1 MKILK
6 VSSGFLYFVSIA
18 GITGTKAPNN
28 KIIKEMIKEVK
39 KSTDLPVGVGFGI
52 KNSDQ
57 VKEISNFS
65 DAIVVGSAI
74 VNEINSL
81 KIKNLDNDLIV
92 KNMID
97 FLLALSH
104 PLKG

>member
-1 MKILK
+1 MVLN
-6 VSSGFLYFVSIA
+6 L
-18 GITGTKAPNN
+18 
-28 KIIKEMIKEVK
+28 
-39 KSTDLPVGVGFGI
+39 
-52 KNSDQ
+52 NSDQ
-57 VKEISNFS
+57 VREISNFS

-97 FLLALSH
+97 FLLELSH